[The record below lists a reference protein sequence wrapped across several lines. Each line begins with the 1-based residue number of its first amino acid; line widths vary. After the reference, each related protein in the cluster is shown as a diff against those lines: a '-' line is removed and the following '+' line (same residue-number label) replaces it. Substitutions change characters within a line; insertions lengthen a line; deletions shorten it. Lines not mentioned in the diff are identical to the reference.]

1 MLLGKM
7 PLTGL
12 NQKIFEVFFGFGHRN
27 FILDAVFIFLA
38 KFLPYFLV
46 LGFLVL
52 VFYKSNSRRRFI
64 LYIEAA
70 LALILGSGLFVQ
82 FFRFFYHHPRP
93 FEEMGFIP
101 LIAESASSSFPSNH
115 ATILFALSL
124 LVFYLNRKAGLW
136 FFILSLLNG
145 LARVVVGVHWP
156 LDILGG
162 ALVGL
167 LAAYLIHRWLDPLA
181 KQAQ

>member
-1 MLLGKM
+1 M
-7 PLTGL
+7 PFTEL
-12 NQKIFEVFFGFGHRN
+12 NQKIFEVFFGFSRRN
-27 FILDAVFIFLA
+27 SILDAVFIFLA
-38 KFLPYFLV
+38 KFLPYLLV

-52 VFYKSNSRRRFI
+52 IFYKSNSRRRLFF
-64 LYIEAA
+64 YIEAA
-70 LALILGSGLFVQ
+70 LALILGSGILVQ

-93 FEEMGFIP
+93 FEEMGFTP
-101 LIAESASSSFPSNH
+101 LIHESLGSSFPSNH

-124 LVFYLNRKAGLW
+124 LVFYLNRRLGIW
-136 FFILSLLNG
+136 FFILSFLNG

-162 ALVGL
+162 ALVGI

-181 KQAQ
+181 KQV